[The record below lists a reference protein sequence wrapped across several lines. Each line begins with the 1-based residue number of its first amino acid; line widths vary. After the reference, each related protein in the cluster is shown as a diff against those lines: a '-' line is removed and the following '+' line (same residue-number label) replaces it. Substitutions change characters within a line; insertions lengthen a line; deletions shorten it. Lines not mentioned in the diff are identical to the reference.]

1 MATQPVTAHLP
12 VGLVEQLDRFADRLE
27 RSRGWIVRQAVGD
40 WIDRETERD
49 RLTREALASA
59 DAGRLID
66 HERVE
71 EWLDSLGTPD
81 RKPVPT
87 P

>member
-12 VGLVEQLDRFADRLE
+12 VDLVEQLDRFADRLE
-27 RSRGWIVRQAVGD
+27 RSRGWIVKQAVGD

-71 EWLDSLGTPD
+71 DWLDSLGAPD
-81 RKPVPT
+81 RKPVPR

>member
-12 VGLVEQLDRFADRLE
+12 VDLVEQLDRFAERLE

-40 WIDRETERD
+40 WIDREAERD

>member
-12 VGLVEQLDRFADRLE
+12 VDLVQKIDEYAERLE
-27 RSRGWIVRQAVGD
+27 RSRGWIVKEAVGE
-40 WIDRETERD
+40 WVDREAERD
-49 RLTREALASA
+49 RLTRQALESV

-71 EWLDSLGTPD
+71 EWLDSLSSENP
-81 RKPVPT
+81 KPVPR

>member
-1 MATQPVTAHLP
+1 MATRPVTAHLP
-12 VGLVEQLDRFADRLE
+12 VELIEKLDEYAGRLE
-27 RSRGWIVRQAVGD
+27 RSRGWIVKEAVDD
-40 WIDRETERD
+40 WIDREAERD
-49 RLTREALASA
+49 RLTREALDSV

-71 EWLDSLGTPD
+71 EWLESLDSAP
-81 RKPVPT
+81 RKPLPR

>member
-1 MATQPVTAHLP
+1 MTTRSVTAHLP
-12 VGLVEQLDRFADRLE
+12 VDLVEKLDEHAERLE
-27 RSRGWIVRQAVGD
+27 RSRGWIVKQAVGD
-40 WIDRETERD
+40 WIHREAERD

-71 EWLDSLGTPD
+71 EWLDRLAAPS
-81 RKPVPT
+81 REPVPR

>member
-12 VGLVEQLDRFADRLE
+12 VDLVQELDRYAERLE
-27 RSRGWIVRQAVGD
+27 RSRGWIVKEAVGD
-40 WIDRETERD
+40 WLGREAERE

-71 EWLDSLGTPD
+71 EWLDSLASAEP
-81 RKPVPT
+81 KPVPR